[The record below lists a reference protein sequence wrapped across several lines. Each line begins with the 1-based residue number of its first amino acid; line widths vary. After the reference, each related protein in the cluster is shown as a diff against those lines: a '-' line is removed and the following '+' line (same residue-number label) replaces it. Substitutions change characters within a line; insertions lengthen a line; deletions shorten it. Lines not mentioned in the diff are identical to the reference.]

1 MSILSEIIDQG
12 DHSATFSTT
21 VIPPLHM
28 PGRPATRKAC
38 AKLPRYKNS
47 ATLSQRVAALRR
59 HIVWGDS
66 FAAAVAHVNAQSGT
80 LAKECIISETTL
92 RRIFHSLPPH
102 LQLAINADE
111 AALMGFI
118 QEQESSKRS
127 GLKVAFS
134 YLTHLE
140 EELLAQWVTE
150 MQKINLPVDSVRV
163 IEEARRI
170 VRLQRDKEITGSME
184 KWWRGF
190 KKRHSGLTERIC
202 QNISKQ
208 RISAQLNTA
217 NIAHYFSLL
226 AQYVHLPPNQI
237 YAGDETG
244 LDGDGD
250 RVCKV
255 VVQGGTQ
262 RVTQQFDSYREHT
275 SLMHIGNAA
284 GESLPIAFIFKGK
297 SIDHA
302 MAPFLPANALVGCQ
316 ENGYFIGAH
325 FLRILQH
332 LDQHGTKDRPL
343 LFIID
348 GAKAHIDYE
357 ALEFAVGRG
366 IQVLCLPSHTTHILQ
381 VADVAL
387 FGPFKTLW
395 RSGCQR
401 LKRGIGKAKDVNG
414 PRGIRR
420 TDIVPLVLEAWSKAM
435 TPENIK
441 SGFRRTGI
449 YPFDPHAYRH
459 TKQQQLKSLGGLPL
473 ILTPQKQL
481 MEVPSIAAAVDNT
494 PPVIAPSPVKAGK
507 CGECG
512 SSLKKREVRRT
523 ISTQAGVLL
532 TGESLRAQIR
542 EAKEDKEKEE
552 REKEEKRRKREE
564 NKRKREEEAN
574 HGVKKKR
581 GQQRKVGETGEE
593 DKENVHPNVVVT
605 ALPER
610 PVMTLLK
617 MHPGFT
623 VIAMPTFN

>member
-1 MSILSEIIDQG
+1 
-12 DHSATFSTT
+12 
-21 VIPPLHM
+21 M

-59 HIVWGDS
+59 HIIWGDS
-66 FAAAVAHVNAQSGT
+66 FAAAVAYVNAQSGALT
-80 LAKECIISETTL
+80 KESIITMTTL
-92 RRIFHSLPPH
+92 KRIFHSLPPH

-111 AALMGFI
+111 AALIGFI
-118 QEQESSKRS
+118 QEQESAKRS
-127 GLKVAFS
+127 GLKVALS
-134 YLTHLE
+134 YLTQLE

-170 VRLQRDKEITGSME
+170 VRLQRGKEITGSME

-190 KKRHSGLTERIC
+190 KKRHTALTERIC

-226 AQYVHLPPNQI
+226 AQYVDLPPNQI

-275 SLMHIGNAA
+275 SLMHMGNAA

-302 MAPFLPANALVGCQ
+302 VAPFLPADALMGCQ

-332 LDQHGTKDRPL
+332 LDQHGTKGRPL

-348 GAKAHIDYE
+348 GAKAHIDHE
-357 ALEFAVGRG
+357 ALEFAAGRG

-401 LKRGIGKAKDVNG
+401 LKRGNAMDVNG

-420 TDIVPLVLEAWSKAM
+420 IDIVPLVLEAWSKAM
-435 TPENIK
+435 SPENVK

-449 YPFDPHAYRH
+449 YPFDPHAYKH

-473 ILTPQKQL
+473 LLTPQKQL
-481 MEVPSIAAAVDNT
+481 VETPSIAAAVDVT
-494 PPVIAPSPVKAGK
+494 PPVIVHSPVKGGK

-512 SSLKKREVRRT
+512 SSLKKRKMRRT

-532 TGESLRAQIR
+532 TGEAMREQIR
-542 EAKEDKEKEE
+542 EMKEEKGKEE

-564 NKRKREEEAN
+564 SKRKREEEAT
-574 HGVKKKR
+574 HGVKR
-581 GQQRKVGETGEE
+581 QSGRKGKVAEAAEETRRMCI
-593 DKENVHPNVVVT
+593 
-605 ALPER
+605 L
-610 PVMTLLK
+610 TLSSL
-617 MHPGFT
+617 HYLNGL
-623 VIAMPTFN
+623 